1 VLGYNGRK
9 LGSTNC
15 ATGGLAAVEA
25 VLDDSQVASMD
36 LDSAQGWFVVSLG
49 EGKRV
54 QLYTCHCGSRWW
66 RGSRSQVSNEE
77 GGLLCGNTRRTLKV
91 AR

>member
-1 VLGYNGRK
+1 MLGYNGRK

-54 QLYTCHCGSRWW
+54 QLYNMNGMDNMDRMDNIQAVPFEFLL
-66 RGSRSQVSNEE
+66 GQFDNFGP
-77 GGLLCGNTRRTLKV
+77 GGPK
-91 AR
+91 